1 MEFSDKLPDPKIEGA
16 PADETLTVELEVLGA
31 LGRSVTGAGSSLL
44 DEQLR
49 LLAGYRFRD
58 PTHQIIFDALSE
70 FCRRV
75 AGGSKTG
82 QETLREYVARR
93 LTLRGFPDVDL
104 EAIFRTRSTA
114 ENERDLERV
123 ILLLKGST

>member
-1 MEFSDKLPDPKIEGA
+1 MEFSDNLPDLKTERV
-16 PADETLTVELEVLGA
+16 PAEETLAVEEEVLGA

-44 DEQLR
+44 DEELR
-49 LLAGYRFRD
+49 LLADYRFRD

-70 FCRRV
+70 FRRRD
-75 AGGSKTG
+75 AGGSKTV

-104 EAIFRTRSTA
+104 EAIFRPRSTA